1 MLNQKD
7 ILLTQDMIDKRHLDI
22 RTITMGISLLDCC
35 DPDLKVCCEKI
46 YKKITRCARDL
57 VQVGEDIEKE
67 FGIPIVNKRISVT
80 PIALVGAACQCDSYV
95 EIAKTLDAAAKA
107 GVPMLFTGSA
117 AELTARTI
125 AKTDGKTIE
134 CLGLTD
140 CDAVRST
147 GRELGDVLYASKLSE
162 KLLAGFINKSGW
174 LKNVASPLFT
184 AEFGPGGI
192 VDEKGEVIAA
202 EGIRTGSVTATYAI
216 GPILARNPWLK
227 RLYAAD
233 ILQRKTGSADVSA
246 IADDAS
252 DKGYEITVRELLKRK

>member
-1 MLNQKD
+1 MICLYHLYPELLNLYGEYAN
-7 ILLTQDMIDKRHLDI
+7 LLALKRALEQCGQAVSI
-22 RTITMGISLLDCC
+22 VPITVGEASSLADADFVYCGAGTERHVELA
-35 DPDLKVCCEKI
+35 CEK
-46 YKKITRCARDL
+46 L
-57 VQVGEDIEKE
+57 V
-67 FGIPIVNKRISVT
+67 
-80 PIALVGAACQCDSYV
+80 ALRPS
-95 EIAKTLDAAAKA
+95 LDAAAKA